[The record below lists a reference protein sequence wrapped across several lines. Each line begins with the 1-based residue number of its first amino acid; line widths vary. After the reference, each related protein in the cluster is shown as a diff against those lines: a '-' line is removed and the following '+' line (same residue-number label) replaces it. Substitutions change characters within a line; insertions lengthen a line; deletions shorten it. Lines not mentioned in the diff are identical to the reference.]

1 MKRNRSCTLALLCLA
16 LTAALPLPAAAQ
28 TYPSRPITIVVPF
41 PPAGATDPMARIVQ
55 DELRKNLGQ
64 PIIIENR
71 PGSAGNIGATTVARA
86 PADGHTLM
94 IVANATL
101 TMNPHL
107 YKSMPFDPLT
117 AFTPIAGLAEQQLS
131 VAVNPSLPIHSI
143 SELIDYAKKNPG
155 KVSLGVPGVGSPHY
169 ILAKRLE
176 KAAGIEFV
184 FVPYAGGAPAV
195 ADLVAGHI
203 AVTFSTL
210 PAILPFAET
219 GKARLIALAES
230 KRFAGLPDL
239 PTIAETVPG
248 IPGLE
253 SATAWTAFLGPA
265 GLPAAIVERL
275 NEAAAAAL
283 KSPEVLGKLK
293 GLGFTAGWT
302 TPEALRQRMERELA
316 AWGEMIREIGHQPQ

>member
-1 MKRNRSCTLALLCLA
+1 MKRNQSCTLALLCLA
-16 LTAALPLPAAAQ
+16 LAAPLPAPATAQ

-64 PIIIENR
+64 PIVIENR
-71 PGSAGNIGATTVARA
+71 PGSAGNIGATSVARA
-86 PADGHTLM
+86 QADGHTLM

-117 AFTPIAGLAEQQLS
+117 AFTPIAGLADQQLS
-131 VAVNPSLPIHSI
+131 VAVNPSLPIRSI
-143 SELIDYAKKNPG
+143 PELIDYAKKNPG

-176 KAAGIEFV
+176 KAAGLEFV

-203 AVTFSTL
+203 AVDVL
-210 PAILPFAET
+210 HPAGHPAVRRDRQGADHRAGGIQALRRP
-219 GKARLIALAES
+219 ARPADDRRNGAGHPGAR
-230 KRFAGLPDL
+230 KRHRVDGLPR
-239 PTIAETVPG
+239 ACGVG
-248 IPGLE
+248 ARNRG
-253 SATAWTAFLGPA
+253 AAQRGRGGGAQVA
-265 GLPAAIVERL
+265 GGAG
-275 NEAAAAAL
+275 EAQG
-283 KSPEVLGKLK
+283 S
-293 GLGFTAGWT
+293 GFTAGWT
-302 TPEALRQRMERELA
+302 TPEALKQRMERELA
-316 AWGEMIREIGHQPQ
+316 AWGDMIREIGHQPQ